1 VKFNLKYYFST
12 RIHTTE
18 NMKTTLLSFFL
29 CIFFFNPGEIYEFKV
44 NSLKDDTQINLSDF
58 RGKKILVVNI
68 ASKSPYTFQME
79 QLENLYSAYKGKLVV
94 VGLSAGDDFEGQ
106 ELKTNAD
113 IRDFYT
119 YVYNISFP
127 MSEKVSALGS
137 MRHPIFAYLVEEA
150 KKMGMDDPVIKWNFT
165 KFLLDE
171 NGKLMKVFGADILP
185 LSTDITD
192 LLNNSRNWDLNK

>member
-1 VKFNLKYYFST
+1 MNT
-12 RIHTTE
+12 
-18 NMKTTLLSFFL
+18 
-29 CIFFFNPGEIYEFKV
+29 
-44 NSLKDDTQINLSDF
+44 
-58 RGKKILVVNI
+58 
-68 ASKSPYTFQME
+68 ASKSPYTYQME

-94 VGLSAGDDFEGQ
+94 IGLPAGDDFEGQ

-113 IRDFYT
+113 IRDYYT

-127 MSEKVSALGS
+127 MSEKVSAVGS

-171 NGKLMKVFGADILP
+171 NGKLMKVFGADIQP
-185 LSTDITD
+185 LSADITD
-192 LLNNSRNWDLNK
+192 LLNNTRNWNLN